1 MSGIFLSHSSANN
14 AEAIAIRD
22 WMKAKG
28 WDEVFLDLDP
38 ERGLTAGDHWQ
49 TALKAAVAR
58 CELIV
63 VLVSPDWAASS
74 WCRTEFLLTKLGSN
88 PKAIL
93 PAIVVPTPVSAL
105 PTEMRADYHVV
116 DLTAGLRSV
125 AFKVTPP
132 GADKPTIVAFSE
144 EGLRGLKAGIMRLGV
159 DASHFEWPPANDPG
173 RPPYRGLRPL
183 EADDAGIFFGRDA
196 PVIEALGR
204 LRAMREA
211 VPPRLLVILGA
222 SGAGKSSFLRAGL
235 LPRLKRDD
243 RHFLPLA
250 VIRPDRAVISGETGF
265 LVALEGACRDAGLGK
280 TRAELRAA
288 IDAGGAGLRS
298 PLQGLADRATSP
310 PDQEANDA
318 QPKPPM
324 LVLSIDQ
331 GEELFLAE
339 GQKEAEPFLA
349 ALRDLLTTDAPAVT
363 ALVTIRSDAYERL
376 QVAKALDG
384 VQQQALGLSPM
395 PKGSYAEVI
404 KGPPRRLEGTSRA
417 LKIEESLVA
426 QLLGDIEDGVSKD
439 ALPLLA
445 FILER
450 LYLEYGA
457 GGNLRL
463 SQYRDL
469 GGIHGSI
476 EAAVERALA
485 AADADPTIPRDRTAR
500 LALLRHGLI
509 PWIAGIDPD
518 SGAPRRRVA
527 RMSEIPPE
535 AAPLIQRL
543 VDERLL
549 TTDTVLQGC
558 CVRVGKARRHNR
570 AGTRGPA
577 AAMGS
582 APEMADGGQGASHRH
597 R

>member
-1 MSGIFLSHSSANN
+1 
-14 AEAIAIRD
+14 
-22 WMKAKG
+22 
-28 WDEVFLDLDP
+28 
-38 ERGLTAGDHWQ
+38 
-49 TALKAAVAR
+49 
-58 CELIV
+58 
-63 VLVSPDWAASS
+63 
-74 WCRTEFLLTKLGSN
+74 
-88 PKAIL
+88 
-93 PAIVVPTPVSAL
+93 
-105 PTEMRADYHVV
+105 
-116 DLTAGLRSV
+116 
-125 AFKVTPP
+125 
-132 GADKPTIVAFSE
+132 
-144 EGLRGLKAGIMRLGV
+144 
-159 DASHFEWPPANDPG
+159 
-173 RPPYRGLRPL
+173 
-183 EADDAGIFFGRDA
+183 
-196 PVIEALGR
+196 
-204 LRAMREA
+204 
-211 VPPRLLVILGA
+211 
-222 SGAGKSSFLRAGL
+222 
-235 LPRLKRDD
+235 
-243 RHFLPLA
+243 
-250 VIRPDRAVISGETGF
+250 
-265 LVALEGACRDAGLGK
+265 
-280 TRAELRAA
+280 
-288 IDAGGAGLRS
+288 
-298 PLQGLADRATSP
+298 
-310 PDQEANDA
+310 
-318 QPKPPM
+318 M

-549 TTDTVLQGC
+549 TTDTVQGC